1 MEKITGFHAI
11 EETIRSISKTAVISL
26 YITGK
31 GKRHESIEA
40 LAASKGIK
48 ILKKSKKEIDDLSGD
63 IDNRGALL
71 LISSAKQS
79 AASSPSVE
87 KSSPSAVLQKEQLP
101 NYSSLQ
107 EFLKTSDK
115 NKTSIILILDSITDP
130 HNYGAILR
138 SADQCGV
145 DLVITPS
152 RRSAGET
159 TVVHKTSAGASRYVH
174 VVTENLSRATD
185 LLKKNGYWI
194 YGTHMAGE
202 ACWSC
207 NLKGSVAIVMGS
219 EGSGI
224 SRLLAEKCDKL
235 IKIPSSGHVDSFNVS
250 VATGILLYEIVRQNS
265 M

>member
-11 EETIRSISKTAVISL
+11 EETIRSISKTAIISL

-40 LAASKGIK
+40 LASSKGIK
-48 ILKKSKKEIDDLSGD
+48 ILKKTKKEIDDLSGD

-71 LISSAKQS
+71 LISSAKQP
-79 AASSPSVE
+79 AASSPF
-87 KSSPSAVLQKEQLP
+87 AVLQKEQLP
-101 NYSSLQ
+101 SYSSLQ

-159 TVVHKTSAGASRYVH
+159 TVVHKTSAGASRYVP

-185 LLKKNGYWI
+185 LLKKNGYWV

-265 M
+265 I